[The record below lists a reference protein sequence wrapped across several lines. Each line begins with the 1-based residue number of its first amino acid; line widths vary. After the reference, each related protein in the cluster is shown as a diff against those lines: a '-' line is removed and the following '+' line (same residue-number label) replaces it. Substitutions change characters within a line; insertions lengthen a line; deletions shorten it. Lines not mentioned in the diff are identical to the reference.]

1 MKKKVELNK
10 TDRIQKLLKEGH
22 PPETI
27 AYDVGCSKQYVYNVR
42 AKMTAIGSPAKPKM
56 SGIDGRRK
64 VKPAASGT
72 LKRRAEIRDAV
83 LKVNSKG
90 SKKEVTATAK
100 PKREV
105 IQCITNAGNL
115 VTVTIVRNPTP
126 EQRNNFLDELKKA
139 L

>member
-42 AKMTAIGSPAKPKM
+42 AKM